1 MTVLN
6 HSNDILKYYIAL
18 REAQMNALEKYFEKM
33 LWSTRLMVL
42 AAVISSLLLS
52 LMLFVIT
59 AIDVAGIIA
68 HAADYLSAT
77 SELKKTLKIDMIAHT
92 VGSIDGFLLAT
103 ILLIF
108 SLGLYELFISDID
121 EAKTSEQSSK
131 VLVINSLDDLKSK
144 LAKVI
149 LMILVVTFFEVSLS
163 MTFTGALDLLYF
175 SLGILM
181 VSLALYFGSKSSH

>member
-1 MTVLN
+1 
-6 HSNDILKYYIAL
+6 
-18 REAQMNALEKYFEKM
+18 MNLIERYFEKI
-33 LWSTRLMVL
+33 LWGSRYMVM

-52 LMLFVIT
+52 LLLFVIT
-59 AIDVAGIIA
+59 AVDVGVLLTHAG
-68 HAADYLSAT
+68 DYLSAAEDARR
-77 SELKKTLKIDMIAHT
+77 SLKVEMVAHT
-92 VGSIDGFLLAT
+92 VGAIDGFLLAT

-121 EAKTSEQSSK
+121 EAKSSGQSAK

-149 LMILVVTFFEVSLS
+149 LMILVVTFFEFSLS
-163 MTFTGALDLLYF
+163 MSFTGALDLVYF

>member
-1 MTVLN
+1 M
-6 HSNDILKYYIAL
+6 SG
-18 REAQMNALEKYFEKM
+18 LEKYFEKL
-33 LWSTRLMVL
+33 LWNSRLMVL
-42 AAVISSLLLS
+42 GAVVSSLLLS

-59 AIDVAGIIA
+59 AIDVSNLIIHAGE
-68 HAADYLSAT
+68 YVGAT
-77 SELKKTLKIDMIAHT
+77 AEVKKSLKIEMVAHT

-108 SLGLYELFISDID
+108 ALGLYELFISDID
-121 EAKTSEQSSK
+121 EAKESARSSK

-149 LMILVVTFFEVSLS
+149 LMILGVTFFEVSLS
-163 MTFTGALDLLYF
+163 MTFVGALDLVYF
-175 SLGILM
+175 ALGILM

>member
-1 MTVLN
+1 M
-6 HSNDILKYYIAL
+6 HYIVL
-18 REAQMNALEKYFEKM
+18 REKRMSGLEKYFEKL
-33 LWSTRLMVL
+33 LWSSRLMVL
-42 AAVISSLLLS
+42 AAVVSSLLLS

-59 AIDVAGIIA
+59 AIDVGSLIV
-68 HAADYLSAT
+68 HASDYIGATADV
-77 SELKKTLKIDMIAHT
+77 KKALKIEIVSHT

-108 SLGLYELFISDID
+108 ALGLYELFISDID
-121 EAKTSEQSSK
+121 EAKGSGQSSK
-131 VLVINSLDDLKSK
+131 VLVINTLDDLKAK

-163 MTFTGALDLLYF
+163 MTFVGALDLVYF
-175 SLGILM
+175 ALGILM

>member
-1 MTVLN
+1 
-6 HSNDILKYYIAL
+6 
-18 REAQMNALEKYFEKM
+18 
-33 LWSTRLMVL
+33 
-42 AAVISSLLLS
+42 
-52 LMLFVIT
+52 
-59 AIDVAGIIA
+59 
-68 HAADYLSAT
+68 
-77 SELKKTLKIDMIAHT
+77 MIAHT

-121 EAKTSEQSSK
+121 SAKESDQSSK

-163 MTFTGALDLLYF
+163 MTFTGALDLVYF

>member
-1 MTVLN
+1 MR
-6 HSNDILKYYIAL
+6 SF
-18 REAQMNALEKYFEKM
+18 EKYFEKL
-33 LWSTRLMVL
+33 LWNSRHMVL
-42 AAVISSLLLS
+42 VAVVASVLLS
-52 LMLFVIT
+52 LLLFVIT
-59 AIDVAGIIA
+59 AIDVISL
-68 HAADYLSAT
+68 LSHSGEYISA
-77 SELKKTLKIDMIAHT
+77 SGEERKLLKIEMVAHT
-92 VGSIDGFLLAT
+92 VGAIDGFLLAT
-103 ILLIF
+103 ILMIF

-121 EAKTSEQSSK
+121 EAKKSGQSSK

-163 MTFTGALDLLYF
+163 MSFTDALDLVYF

>member
-1 MTVLN
+1 MLDKIINVYLSIIFVLGE
-6 HSNDILKYYIAL
+6 KW
-18 REAQMNALEKYFEKM
+18 MNGLEKYFEKL
-33 LWSTRLMVL
+33 LWNSRLMVL

-52 LMLFVIT
+52 LLLFVIT
-59 AIDVAGIIA
+59 AIDVAGLIA
-68 HAADYLSAT
+68 HAGDYISAT
-77 SELKKTLKIDMIAHT
+77 AEAKRALKIEMVAHT

-108 SLGLYELFISDID
+108 SLGLYELFISEID
-121 EAKTSEQSSK
+121 EAKDSGQSSK
-131 VLVINSLDDLKSK
+131 VLVINSLDDLKAK

-163 MTFTGALDLLYF
+163 MTFTGALDLVYF

>member
-1 MTVLN
+1 MF
-6 HSNDILKYYIAL
+6 
-18 REAQMNALEKYFEKM
+18 EKYFEKL
-33 LWSTRLMVL
+33 LWSSRHMVL
-42 AAVISSLLLS
+42 VAVIASLLLS
-52 LMLFVIT
+52 LLLFVIT
-59 AIDVAGIIA
+59 ATDVVGLLS
-68 HAADYLSAT
+68 HASDYLVAPI
-77 SELKKTLKIDMIAHT
+77 EDRKVLKIEMVAHT
-92 VGSIDGFLLAT
+92 VGAIDGFLLAT

-108 SLGLYELFISDID
+108 ALGLYELFISDID
-121 EAKTSEQSSK
+121 EAKKSGQSAK

-163 MTFTGALDLLYF
+163 MSFTSALDLVYF

>member
-1 MTVLN
+1 
-6 HSNDILKYYIAL
+6 
-18 REAQMNALEKYFEKM
+18 MNGLEKYFEKL
-33 LWSTRLMVL
+33 LWGSRYMVL
-42 AAVISSLLLS
+42 VAVISSLLLS
-52 LMLFVIT
+52 LLLFVIT
-59 AIDVAGIIA
+59 SVDVFALLVHIFDYIIA
-68 HAADYLSAT
+68 T
-77 SELKKTLKIDMIAHT
+77 SDVRKVLKIELVAHT

-121 EAKTSEQSSK
+121 EAKESDQSSK

-149 LMILVVTFFEVSLS
+149 LMILVVTFFEVSLLMS
-163 MTFTGALDLLYF
+163 FDSSLDLIYF

-181 VSLALYFGSKSSH
+181 VSLALYFSSKS

>member
-1 MTVLN
+1 
-6 HSNDILKYYIAL
+6 
-18 REAQMNALEKYFEKM
+18 
-33 LWSTRLMVL
+33 MVL
-42 AAVISSLLLS
+42 VAVIASLLLS
-52 LMLFVIT
+52 LLLFVIT
-59 AIDVAGIIA
+59 ATDVAGLLS
-68 HAADYLSAT
+68 HASDYLVAPI
-77 SELKKTLKIDMIAHT
+77 EDRKVLKIEMVAHT
-92 VGSIDGFLLAT
+92 VGAIDGFLLAT

-108 SLGLYELFISDID
+108 ALGLYELFISDID
-121 EAKTSEQSSK
+121 EAKKSGQSAK

-163 MTFTGALDLLYF
+163 MSFTTALDLVYF

>member
-1 MTVLN
+1 MGT
-6 HSNDILKYYIAL
+6 I
-18 REAQMNALEKYFEKM
+18 EEYFEKL
-33 LWSTRLMVL
+33 LWSSRHMVL
-42 AAVISSLLLS
+42 AAVIASLLLS
-52 LMLFVIT
+52 LLLFVIT
-59 AIDVAGIIA
+59 AVDVVGLLS
-68 HAADYLSAT
+68 HSSDYFVASI
-77 SELKKTLKIDMIAHT
+77 EDRKVLKIEMVAHT
-92 VGSIDGFLLAT
+92 VGAIDGFLLAT

-121 EAKTSEQSSK
+121 EAKKSGQSAK

-163 MTFTGALDLLYF
+163 MSFTSALDLVYF

>member
-1 MTVLN
+1 MET
-6 HSNDILKYYIAL
+6 I
-18 REAQMNALEKYFEKM
+18 EKYFEKL
-33 LWSTRLMVL
+33 LWSSRYMVL
-42 AAVISSLLLS
+42 AAVVASLLLS
-52 LMLFVIT
+52 LHLFVIT
-59 AIDVAGIIA
+59 AVDVVGLLSHASDYFVA
-68 HAADYLSAT
+68 SAADR
-77 SELKKTLKIDMIAHT
+77 KGLKIEMVAHT
-92 VGSIDGFLLAT
+92 VGAIDGFLLAT

-108 SLGLYELFISDID
+108 ALGLYELFISDID
-121 EAKTSEQSSK
+121 EAKKSGQSAK

-163 MTFTGALDLLYF
+163 MSFTSALDLVYF